1 MNANESMPR
10 QSWIL
15 AAAFLVIGTSAAAQS
30 TSAVS
35 SRDSVATTVAVAPE
49 PQVLRPGDLVRLRI
63 WREPELSGDYP
74 VDEQGVVVFPLI
86 GPRTVTDIA
95 PDSLKRDLI
104 EAYAVYLR
112 NPSID
117 VVLLRRVNVLGAVA
131 RPGLYPVD
139 PTMTV
144 ADVLALAGG
153 TTPIGNP
160 NEIQLIRDGRT
171 ITTRLS
177 QRARLAELSV
187 RSGDQFYV
195 PERSWI
201 ARNSN
206 IVAALITA
214 TVGLIIAIAR

>member
-1 MNANESMPR
+1 D
-10 QSWIL
+10 Q
-15 AAAFLVIGTSAAAQS
+15 
-30 TSAVS
+30 
-35 SRDSVATTVAVAPE
+35 DSDTT
-49 PQVLRPGDLVRLRI
+49 GD
-63 WREPELSGDYP
+63 EE
-74 VDEQGVVVFPLI
+74 GVVVFPLS
-86 GPRTVTDIA
+86 GPRTVPNIS
-95 PDSLKRDLI
+95 PDSLNRDLI

-112 NPSID
+112 PPSID
-117 VVLLRRVNVLGAVA
+117 VVLLRRVNGLGAVA

-187 RSGDQFYV
+187 RSGDQ
-195 PERSWI
+195 
-201 ARNSN
+201 
-206 IVAALITA
+206 
-214 TVGLIIAIAR
+214 